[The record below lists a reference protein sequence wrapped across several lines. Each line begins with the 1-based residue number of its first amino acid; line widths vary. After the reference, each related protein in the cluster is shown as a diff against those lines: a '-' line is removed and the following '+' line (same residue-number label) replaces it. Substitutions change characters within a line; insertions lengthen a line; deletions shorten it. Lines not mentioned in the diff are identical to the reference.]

1 MLVEGGLLHG
11 GVGTLAT
18 FKTHRGFRGVISQ
31 NVGLQL
37 EFGDASEVA
46 LPALEVFLE
55 VDAVQPLL
63 VHVGHVFY
71 EPHADGRRKITEY
84 ALKNTYSHFG
94 I

>member
-18 FKTHRGFRGVISQ
+18 FKTHRGFRGVASH
-31 NVGLQL
+31 NVRLQL
-37 EFGDASEVA
+37 ELGDAPVVA
-46 LPALEVFLE
+46 LWAVPLFLE
-55 VDAVQPLL
+55 VDAVHPLL
-63 VHVGHVFY
+63 VHVGHVFHK
-71 EPHADGRRKITEY
+71 PHADGRRKITEY